1 MKMRITIK
9 PYLDTRRAV
18 GDVPVSMMLSL
29 TSHGKSA
36 LIPVGVKI
44 APSLWDKKAQ
54 SVKKC
59 PRKAYFDKAISDRY
73 YAVQEMIS
81 KLSEEDEELMRRLT
95 ITEIKNIILERL
107 DGKERKDTGNGSF
120 ALGYKKFVETKQG
133 RTRQIYET
141 TWKRIC
147 EFTDKAERL
156 NFEDITVKWLNEF
169 NGYMAERS
177 PAQNARSIHLRDI
190 RAVFNFAI
198 DEEMTDLYPFRKFK
212 IKSTPTMK
220 RSLSADDIR
229 MIATMPLLPWQEEYR
244 DVFMLIFYLIGINIV
259 DLFSLTHENVQN
271 GRIVYTR
278 RKTKRIYSIKIEP
291 EAQEILERRKG
302 TTHLIDVADRYKD
315 HTNFTSRFNKA
326 LKTFGT
332 WEVDEHHKQ
341 KVRYKPYWDFLSSYW
356 ARHSWA
362 TIAYNDCNIPVDV
375 ISQALGHSMGNRVTM
390 VYINSDS
397 KKVDEANRKVIDRVA
412 PPGLPEGRRLDEL
425 DK

>member
-1 MKMRITIK
+1 MRITIK

-73 YAVQEMIS
+73 YEVQEMIS

-397 KKVDEANRKVIDRVA
+397 KKVDEANRKVIEKVR
-412 PPGLPEGRRLDEL
+412 G
-425 DK
+425 

>member
-1 MKMRITIK
+1 MRITIK

-29 TSHGKSA
+29 TGHGKSA

-156 NFEDITVKWLNEF
+156 NFEDITAKWLNEF
-169 NGYMAERS
+169 NGYMAKRS
-177 PAQNARSIHLRDI
+177 PAQNARSIHLRNI

-397 KKVDEANRKVIDRVA
+397 KKVDEANRKVIEKVR
-412 PPGLPEGRRLDEL
+412 G
-425 DK
+425 

>member
-156 NFEDITVKWLNEF
+156 NFEDITAKWLNEF
-169 NGYMAERS
+169 NGYMAKRS

-412 PPGLPEGRRLDEL
+412 PEAPTRPPRREGIG
-425 DK
+425 

>member
-1 MKMRITIK
+1 MRITIK
-9 PYLDTRRAV
+9 PYLDTRRSV

-156 NFEDITVKWLNEF
+156 NFEDITAKWLNEF
-169 NGYMAERS
+169 NGYMAKRS

-397 KKVDEANRKVIDRVA
+397 KKVDEANRKVIEKVR
-412 PPGLPEGRRLDEL
+412 G
-425 DK
+425 

>member
-1 MKMRITIK
+1 MRITIK

-95 ITEIKNIILERL
+95 ITEIKNIIIERL

-156 NFEDITVKWLNEF
+156 NFEDITAKWLNEF
-169 NGYMAERS
+169 NGYMAKRS

-397 KKVDEANRKVIDRVA
+397 KKVDEANRKVIEKVR
-412 PPGLPEGRRLDEL
+412 G
-425 DK
+425 

>member
-1 MKMRITIK
+1 MRITIK

-81 KLSEEDEELMRRLT
+81 KLSEEDEELMRSLT

-341 KVRYKPYWDFLSSYW
+341 KVKYNPYWDFLSSYW

-397 KKVDEANRKVIDRVA
+397 KKVDEANRKVIDRVKA
-412 PPGLPEGRRLDEL
+412 H
-425 DK
+425 

>member
-1 MKMRITIK
+1 MRITIK

-120 ALGYKKFVETKQG
+120 ALVYKKFVETKQG

-156 NFEDITVKWLNEF
+156 NFEDITAKWLNEF
-169 NGYMAERS
+169 NGYMAKRS

-397 KKVDEANRKVIDRVA
+397 KKVDEANRKVIEKVR
-412 PPGLPEGRRLDEL
+412 G
-425 DK
+425 

>member
-1 MKMRITIK
+1 MRITIK

-156 NFEDITVKWLNEF
+156 NFEDITAKWLNEF
-169 NGYMAERS
+169 NGYMAKRS

-244 DVFMLIFYLIGINIV
+244 DVFMLIFYLLGINIV

-397 KKVDEANRKVIDRVA
+397 KKVDEANRKVIEKVR
-412 PPGLPEGRRLDEL
+412 G
-425 DK
+425 

>member
-1 MKMRITIK
+1 MRITIK

-156 NFEDITVKWLNEF
+156 NFEDITAKWLNEF
-169 NGYMAERS
+169 NGYMAKRS

-220 RSLSADDIR
+220 RSLSVDDIR

-397 KKVDEANRKVIDRVA
+397 KKVDEANRKVIEKVR
-412 PPGLPEGRRLDEL
+412 G
-425 DK
+425 

>member
-1 MKMRITIK
+1 M
-9 PYLDTRRAV
+9 DTRRAV
-18 GDVPVSMMLSL
+18 GDTPVNITLSL
-29 TSHGKSA
+29 TKHGKTA

-44 APSLWDKKAQ
+44 APSLWDKKAHA
-54 SVKKC
+54 VVKC

-107 DGKERKDTGNGSF
+107 DGKERKNTEEGSF
-120 ALGYKKFVETKQG
+120 ALGYKKFVETKHG

-169 NGYMAERS
+169 NEYMAERS

-212 IKSTPTMK
+212 IKSTSTMK

-229 MIATMPLLPWQEEYR
+229 TIATMPLLPWQEEYR

-259 DLFSLTHENVQN
+259 DLFGLTHENVQN

-278 RKTKRIYSIKIEP
+278 CKTKRIYSIKIEP

-302 TTHLIDVADRYKD
+302 TTHLIDVADRYKEY
-315 HTNFTSRFNKA
+315 TNFTSRFNKA

-397 KKVDEANRKVIDRVA
+397 KKVDEVNRKVIDKVA
-412 PPGLPEGRRLDEL
+412 PSQPPRGEWNG
-425 DK
+425 

>member
-1 MKMRITIK
+1 MRITIK

-95 ITEIKNIILERL
+95 ITEIKKIILERL

-156 NFEDITVKWLNEF
+156 NFEDITAKWLNEF
-169 NGYMAERS
+169 NGYMAKRS

-397 KKVDEANRKVIDRVA
+397 KKVDEANRKVIEKVR
-412 PPGLPEGRRLDEL
+412 G
-425 DK
+425 

>member
-156 NFEDITVKWLNEF
+156 NFEDITAKWLNEF
-169 NGYMAERS
+169 NGYMAKRS

-356 ARHSWA
+356 ARYSWA

-397 KKVDEANRKVIDRVA
+397 KKVDEANRKVIEKVR
-412 PPGLPEGRRLDEL
+412 G
-425 DK
+425 

>member
-1 MKMRITIK
+1 MRITIK

-29 TSHGKSA
+29 TSHGRSA

-156 NFEDITVKWLNEF
+156 NFEDITAKWLNEF
-169 NGYMAERS
+169 NGYMAKRS

-397 KKVDEANRKVIDRVA
+397 KKVDEANRKVIEKVR
-412 PPGLPEGRRLDEL
+412 G
-425 DK
+425 

>member
-1 MKMRITIK
+1 MRITIK

-156 NFEDITVKWLNEF
+156 NFEDITAKWLNEF
-169 NGYMAERS
+169 NGYMAKRS

-229 MIATMPLLPWQEEYR
+229 TIATMPLLPWQEEYR

-259 DLFSLTHENVQN
+259 DLFGLTHENVQN

-291 EAQEILERRKG
+291 EAQEILDRHKG

-341 KVRYKPYWDFLSSYW
+341 KVKYNPYWDFLSSYW

-412 PPGLPEGRRLDEL
+412 PEAPTRPPRREGIG
-425 DK
+425 

>member
-9 PYLDTRRAV
+9 PYLDIRRAV

-156 NFEDITVKWLNEF
+156 NFEDITAKWLNEF
-169 NGYMAERS
+169 NGYMAKRS

-397 KKVDEANRKVIDRVA
+397 KKVDEANRKVIEKVR
-412 PPGLPEGRRLDEL
+412 G
-425 DK
+425 

>member
-1 MKMRITIK
+1 MRITIK

-147 EFTDKAERL
+147 EFTHKAEQL
-156 NFEDITVKWLNEF
+156 NFEDITAKWLNEF
-169 NGYMAERS
+169 NGYMAKRS

-229 MIATMPLLPWQEEYR
+229 MIATMPLPPWQEEYR

-362 TIAYNDCNIPVDV
+362 TIAYNDCNISVDV

-397 KKVDEANRKVIDRVA
+397 KKVDEANRKVIEKVR
-412 PPGLPEGRRLDEL
+412 G
-425 DK
+425 

>member
-156 NFEDITVKWLNEF
+156 NFEDITAKWLNEF
-169 NGYMAERS
+169 NGYMAKRS

-375 ISQALGHSMGNRVTM
+375 ISQALGHSMGSKITM
-390 VYINSDS
+390 VYINTDY
-397 KKVDEANRKVIDRVA
+397 KKVDEANRKVIDFVL
-412 PPGLPEGRRLDEL
+412 G
-425 DK
+425 K

>member
-1 MKMRITIK
+1 MRITIK

-156 NFEDITVKWLNEF
+156 NFEDITAKWLNEF
-169 NGYMAERS
+169 NGYMAKRS

-397 KKVDEANRKVIDRVA
+397 KKVDEANRKVIKKVR
-412 PPGLPEGRRLDEL
+412 G
-425 DK
+425 

>member
-1 MKMRITIK
+1 MRITIK

-156 NFEDITVKWLNEF
+156 NFEDITAKWLNEF
-169 NGYMAERS
+169 NGYMAKRS

-397 KKVDEANRKVIDRVA
+397 KKVDEANRKIIEKVR
-412 PPGLPEGRRLDEL
+412 G
-425 DK
+425 

>member
-29 TSHGKSA
+29 TGHGKSA

-156 NFEDITVKWLNEF
+156 NFEDITAKWLNEF
-169 NGYMAERS
+169 NGYMAKRS
-177 PAQNARSIHLRDI
+177 PAQNARSIHLRNI

-278 RKTKRIYSIKIEP
+278 RKTKRIYSIKIEL

-397 KKVDEANRKVIDRVA
+397 KKVDEANRKVIEKVR
-412 PPGLPEGRRLDEL
+412 G
-425 DK
+425 

>member
-156 NFEDITVKWLNEF
+156 NFEDITAKWLNEF
-169 NGYMAERS
+169 NGYMAKRS
-177 PAQNARSIHLRDI
+177 PAQNARSIHLRDM

-397 KKVDEANRKVIDRVA
+397 KKVDEANRKVIEKVR
-412 PPGLPEGRRLDEL
+412 G
-425 DK
+425 

>member
-95 ITEIKNIILERL
+95 ITEIKKIILERL

-156 NFEDITVKWLNEF
+156 NFEDITAKWLNEF
-169 NGYMAERS
+169 NGYMAKRS

-397 KKVDEANRKVIDRVA
+397 KKVDEANRKVIEKVR
-412 PPGLPEGRRLDEL
+412 G
-425 DK
+425 

>member
-95 ITEIKNIILERL
+95 ITEIKNIIIERL

-156 NFEDITVKWLNEF
+156 NFEDITAKWLNEF
-169 NGYMAERS
+169 NGYMAKRS

-397 KKVDEANRKVIDRVA
+397 KKVDEANRKVIEKVR
-412 PPGLPEGRRLDEL
+412 G
-425 DK
+425 

>member
-1 MKMRITIK
+1 MRITIK

-95 ITEIKNIILERL
+95 ITEIKNIILEQL

-156 NFEDITVKWLNEF
+156 NFEDITAKWLNEF
-169 NGYMAERS
+169 NGYMAKRS

-397 KKVDEANRKVIDRVA
+397 KKVDEANRKVIER
-412 PPGLPEGRRLDEL
+412 
-425 DK
+425 

>member
-1 MKMRITIK
+1 MRITIK

-95 ITEIKNIILERL
+95 ITEIKNIILEQL

-156 NFEDITVKWLNEF
+156 NFEDITAKWLNEF
-169 NGYMAERS
+169 NGYMAKRS

-397 KKVDEANRKVIDRVA
+397 KKVDEANRKVIEKVR
-412 PPGLPEGRRLDEL
+412 G
-425 DK
+425 

>member
-1 MKMRITIK
+1 MRITIK

-156 NFEDITVKWLNEF
+156 NFEDITAKWLNEF
-169 NGYMAERS
+169 NGYMAKRS

-356 ARHSWA
+356 ARYSWA

-397 KKVDEANRKVIDRVA
+397 KKVDEANRKVIEKVR
-412 PPGLPEGRRLDEL
+412 G
-425 DK
+425 

>member
-156 NFEDITVKWLNEF
+156 NFEDITAKWLNEF
-169 NGYMAERS
+169 NGYMAKRS

-220 RSLSADDIR
+220 RSLSVDDIR

-397 KKVDEANRKVIDRVA
+397 KKVDEANRKVIEKVR
-412 PPGLPEGRRLDEL
+412 G
-425 DK
+425 

>member
-156 NFEDITVKWLNEF
+156 NFEDITAKWLNEF
-169 NGYMAERS
+169 NGYMAKRS

-375 ISQALGHSMGNRVTM
+375 ISQALGHSMGNKVTM

-412 PPGLPEGRRLDEL
+412 PPGLPEGRRLDE
-425 DK
+425 

>member
-9 PYLDTRRAV
+9 PYLDTRRSV

-156 NFEDITVKWLNEF
+156 NFEDITAKWLNEF
-169 NGYMAERS
+169 NGYMAKRS

-397 KKVDEANRKVIDRVA
+397 KKVDEANRKVIEKVR
-412 PPGLPEGRRLDEL
+412 G
-425 DK
+425 

>member
-95 ITEIKNIILERL
+95 ITEIKNIILEQL

-156 NFEDITVKWLNEF
+156 NFEDITAKWLNEF
-169 NGYMAERS
+169 NGYMAKRS

-397 KKVDEANRKVIDRVA
+397 KKVDEANRKVIEKVR
-412 PPGLPEGRRLDEL
+412 G
-425 DK
+425 

>member
-1 MKMRITIK
+1 MRITIK

-29 TSHGKSA
+29 TGHGKSA

-156 NFEDITVKWLNEF
+156 NFEDITAKWLNEF
-169 NGYMAERS
+169 NGYMAKRS
-177 PAQNARSIHLRDI
+177 PAQNARSIHLRNI

-278 RKTKRIYSIKIEP
+278 RKTKRIYSIKIEL

-397 KKVDEANRKVIDRVA
+397 KKVDEANRKVIEKVR
-412 PPGLPEGRRLDEL
+412 G
-425 DK
+425 